1 MKKKY
6 HMKNYIIN
14 YNGNKF
20 CVFFNTKSPL
30 SGVKQFFK
38 SNYTDLFNKYIEK
51 NKSGQTFID
60 FLNEIDC
67 KLEVVDFYDYSI
79 VKQ

>member
-1 MKKKY
+1 
-6 HMKNYIIN
+6 MKN
-14 YNGNKF
+14 
-20 CVFFNTKSPL
+20 
-30 SGVKQFFK
+30 
-38 SNYTDLFNKYIEK
+38 IEK
-51 NKSGQTFID
+51 NKSGQNFID

>member
-1 MKKKY
+1 
-6 HMKNYIIN
+6 MKNYLIN
-14 YNGNKF
+14 FNG
-20 CVFFNTKSPL
+20 VTTSIFFNTKSPL
-30 SGVKQFFK
+30 GGVKQFFK

-51 NKSGQTFID
+51 NKSGQNFID